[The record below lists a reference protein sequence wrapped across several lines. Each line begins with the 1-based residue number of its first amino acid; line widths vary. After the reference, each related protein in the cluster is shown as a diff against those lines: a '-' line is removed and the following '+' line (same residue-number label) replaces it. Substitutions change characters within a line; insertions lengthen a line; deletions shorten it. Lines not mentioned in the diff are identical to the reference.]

1 MPDLMATDAQPSWK
15 LDPRQHVLVGLVF
28 VGALA
33 VRGVYLWGQSLS
45 NPLFD
50 HPIMDAR
57 VHHDWAQQIASG
69 EGWDEKPYFRAPLYY
84 YTLGI
89 LYKLFG
95 ASVAVGRV
103 AGCVLGAATCYL
115 IAWLGIVLGGF
126 RAGLL
131 AGIIAAAYWPFIYF
145 DAEPL
150 TVGLELLLDVAL
162 LLLLTVSARH
172 RAPWLFL
179 ICGVVWGLSAITRP
193 NVLAFLPGILI
204 WLWLALPREQHAK
217 AWLARA
223 ALVCA
228 GAAACVLPVTLRN
241 HKVSG
246 EWILIASQGG
256 VNFYIGNNPHSNG
269 YTAIVPGTRPTWW
282 GGFEDT
288 HRIAEQ
294 ALGHKPTERE
304 VSDYWYGKAFE
315 WIWAE
320 PGAWLG
326 HMLKKLRLFWSP
338 AEIPNNQPI
347 WFFAKLGW
355 VPVLFCWV
363 GFPVIACLG
372 LAGMVVVLRQ
382 WRTWFLPV
390 VFLVIYMGTVV
401 AFFCPARYRL
411 PIVPVLIL
419 SAAAGILQVVELFRT
434 RRIRPL
440 FGYAA
445 VLVAGTIFFYIN
457 RSDWTEFR
465 RGGAGEGHYILGNHY
480 FEGRGDEPPDYER
493 AAGHFEKA
501 VELRPSQDLM
511 VRLQYVKTLMRLG
524 RREETEQQFAELL
537 SAWPRDAGVRYT
549 CGVFLEGTGRP
560 AAAVEQFEVAL
571 ELRPGKVDVRQKLA
585 DTLRQLGR
593 YEEAAAHAQQVVT
606 TRPDLVPARMTLGI
620 SLIKLGRFEEAVKQ
634 FDEVLSRQPANRSA
648 LHNRGSALAKLGRF
662 EQAIASLQEALRLD
676 PFHPQAS
683 NALAGALQDVGRD
696 KEALQVLRQALSGAP
711 REPRLVNRLAW
722 LLATTTD
729 DELRDGE
736 RAVGLAQQ
744 AIQLAGRPYPETLDT
759 LAAAYAAAG
768 RLEEAINTARQAI
781 EIARGSGRD
790 ERAAEI
796 ETRLR
801 LYEQGQSYRAP
812 RAKTDA
818 D

>member
-1 MPDLMATDAQPSWK
+1 MPDLETTDVQPSWK
-15 LDPRQHVLVGLVF
+15 LDPRQHLLVGLVF

-69 EGWDEKPYFRAPLYY
+69 QSWGEKPYFRAPFYY
-84 YTLGI
+84 YTLSF

-95 ASVAVGRV
+95 TSVAVGRV
-103 AGCVLGAATCYL
+103 AGCLLGAATCYL
-115 IAWLGIVLGGF
+115 IARLGIVLGGF

-131 AGIIAAAYWPFIYF
+131 AGIIAAVYWPFIYF

-150 TVGLELLLDVAL
+150 TVGLEVLLDVAL
-162 LLLLTVSARH
+162 LLLLTVAARQH
-172 RAPWLFL
+172 APRLFL
-179 ICGVVWGLSAITRP
+179 TCGVVWGLSAITRP
-193 NVLAFLPGILI
+193 NVLAFLPGILV
-204 WLWLALPREQHAK
+204 WLWLVLPREQRAK

-223 ALVCA
+223 GLMCA
-228 GAAACVLPVTLRN
+228 GAATCVLPVTIRN
-241 HKVSG
+241 YTVGG

-256 VNFYIGNNPHSNG
+256 VNFYIGNNPQSNG
-269 YTAIVPGTRPTWW
+269 YTAIVPGTRPDWW

-288 HRIAEQ
+288 HRIAAQ
-294 ALGHKPTERE
+294 ALGHKPTENE

-315 WIWAE
+315 WIRAE

-347 WFFAKLGW
+347 WFFAKRGW

-363 GFPVIACLG
+363 GFPLIACLG

-419 SAAAGILQVVELFRT
+419 SAAAGILQVVELFRA
-434 RRIRPL
+434 RRIGPL
-440 FGYAA
+440 LSYAV
-445 VLVAGTIFFYIN
+445 VLIAGTIFFYSN
-457 RSDWTEFR
+457 RSDWAEFR

-480 FEGRGDEPPDYER
+480 WQARGDKPPDYER
-493 AAGHFEKA
+493 AGEHFKEA
-501 VELRPSQDLM
+501 ARLRPKDLAIRR
-511 VRLQYVKTLMRLG
+511 RLVNTLMRLG

-537 SAWPRDAGVRYT
+537 SSWPQDVETRHGY
-549 CGVFLEGTGRP
+549 GVFLEGTGRP
-560 AAAVEQFEVAL
+560 SEAVAQFQAAVELQP
-571 ELRPGKVDVRQKLA
+571 RNVDVHQKLA
-585 DTLRQLGR
+585 ETLQKLGR
-593 YEEAAAHAQQVVT
+593 HEEAAAHAQQAVT
-606 TRPDLVPARMTLGI
+606 LLPDLIPARMTLGL
-620 SLIKLGRFEEAVKQ
+620 SLTKLGRFEEAVKQ
-634 FDEVLSRQPANRSA
+634 FDEVLSRQSTNRSA
-648 LHNRGSALAKLGRF
+648 LHYRGNALAKLGRF
-662 EQAIASLQEALRLD
+662 EQAIASLQEALWLD

-683 NALAGALQDVGRD
+683 NALAGALQAAGRD
-696 KEALQVLRQALSGAP
+696 KEALEVLKQALSGAP
-711 REPRLVNRLAW
+711 RDPRLINRLAW

-729 DELRDGE
+729 DEVRNGEQAVRLALR
-736 RAVGLAQQ
+736 
-744 AIQLAGRPYPETLDT
+744 AIQLAGQPYPETLNT

-768 RLEEAINTARQAI
+768 HFEEAISMARQAV
-781 EIARGSGRD
+781 EIARGSGRNELAD
-790 ERAAEI
+790 EI
-796 ETRLR
+796 EAHLR
-801 LYEQGQSYRAP
+801 LYEQGQPYRAP

>member
-1 MPDLMATDAQPSWK
+1 MPDLMATGAQPSWK
-15 LDPRQHVLVGLVF
+15 LDPRQHLLVGLVF

-57 VHHDWAQQIASG
+57 VHHDWARQIASG
-69 EGWDEKPYFRAPLYY
+69 EGWGEKPYFRAPLYY

-95 ASVAVGRV
+95 TSVAVGRV

-150 TVGLELLLDVAL
+150 TVGLELLFDVAL

-204 WLWLALPREQHAK
+204 WLWLALPREQRAK

-223 ALVCA
+223 ALVCV
-228 GAAACVLPVTLRN
+228 GAAVCVLPVTLRN

-269 YTAIVPGTRPTWW
+269 YTAIVPGTRPDWW

-294 ALGHKPTERE
+294 ALGHKPTESE

-326 HMLKKLRLFWSP
+326 HMLRKLRLFWSP

-363 GFPVIACLG
+363 GFPLVACLG

-382 WRTWFLPV
+382 WRTWFLPT

-419 SAAAGILQVVELFRT
+419 SAAAGVLQVVELFRT

-445 VLVAGTIFFYIN
+445 VLVAGVIFFYSY

-465 RGGAGEGHYILGNHY
+465 RGGAGEGHYILGNH
-480 FEGRGDEPPDYER
+480 FGQARDDKPPDYER
-493 AAGHFEKA
+493 AAEHYTEA
-501 VELRPSQDLM
+501 VKLRPKDQAIQLRLVDALM
-511 VRLQYVKTLMRLG
+511 KLG
-524 RREETEQQFAELL
+524 RREETEQQFDELL
-537 SAWPRDAGVRYT
+537 RTWPRDATVRYAY
-549 CGVFLEGTGRP
+549 GVFLEGTGRP
-560 AAAVEQFEVAL
+560 AEAVEQFQAAL
-571 ELRPGKVDVRQKLA
+571 EVRPRNVDVHQKLA
-585 DTLRQLGR
+585 ETLLKLGR
-593 YEEAAAHAQQVVT
+593 YEEAAAQA
-606 TRPDLVPARMTLGI
+606 REAMALLPDLIPARMTLAV
-620 SLIKLGRFEEAVKQ
+620 SLMKLGRFEEAVEQ
-634 FDEVLSRQPANRSA
+634 FDEVLSREPTNRLA
-648 LHNRGSALAKLGRF
+648 LHYRGNALAKLGRF
-662 EQAIASLQEALRLD
+662 EQAIASLQEALWLD
-676 PFHPQAS
+676 PFHAQAS
-683 NALAGALQDVGRD
+683 NDLAGALQAVGRD

-711 REPRLVNRLAW
+711 RDPRLVNRLAW
-722 LLATTTD
+722 LLATTND

-736 RAVGLAQQ
+736 RAVGLAQR
-744 AIQLAGRPYPETLDT
+744 AIQLTGHPYPETLDT

-781 EIARGSGRD
+781 EIARSSGRN
-790 ERAAEI
+790 ERADEI
-796 ETRLR
+796 EARLL
-801 LYEQGQSYRAP
+801 LYEQGQPYRAP
-812 RAKTDA
+812 KVETGGD
-818 D
+818 

>member
-1 MPDLMATDAQPSWK
+1 MPNLIATEARPSWK
-15 LDPRQHVLVGLVF
+15 LDPRQHLLVGVVF
-28 VGALA
+28 VVALA
-33 VRGVYLWGQSLS
+33 VRGVYLWGQSQT

-57 VHHDWAQQIASG
+57 VHHDWARQIASG
-69 EGWDEKPYFRAPLYY
+69 EGWDERPYFRAPLYY
-84 YTLGI
+84 YTLAL

-95 ASVAVGRV
+95 GSVAVGRV

-115 IAWLGIVLGGF
+115 IARLGIVLGGF

-150 TVGLELLLDVAL
+150 TVGLEVLLDVAL
-162 LLLLTVSARH
+162 LLLLTLAARH
-172 RAPWLFL
+172 RALWLFL
-179 ICGVVWGLSAITRP
+179 VCGVIWGLSAITRP
-193 NVLAFLPGILI
+193 NMLAFLPGILI
-204 WLWLALPREQHAK
+204 WLWLALPREQRAR

-228 GAAACVLPVTLRN
+228 GAAACILPVTLRN
-241 HKVSG
+241 RIVAG

-269 YTAIVPGTRPTWW
+269 YTAIVPGTRPDWW

-294 ALGHKPTERE
+294 ALGHKPTEGE
-304 VSDYWYGKAFE
+304 VSSYWYGKAVE
-315 WIWAE
+315 WIRTE
-320 PGAWLG
+320 PGAWLV
-326 HMLKKLRLFWSP
+326 HMFRKLRLFWSP
-338 AEIPNNQPI
+338 AEIPNNQPT
-347 WFFAKLGW
+347 WFFARLGW

-363 GFPVIACLG
+363 GFPLIACLG

-382 WRTWFLPV
+382 WRTWFLPIA
-390 VFLVIYMGTVV
+390 FLVIYMGTVV

-411 PIVPVLIL
+411 PIVPVLML
-419 SAAAGILQVVELFRT
+419 SAAAGILQVVELARA
-434 RRIRPL
+434 RRIGPIVA
-440 FGYAA
+440 YAS
-445 VLVAGTIFFYIN
+445 VLVAGVIFFYSY

-465 RGGAGEGHYILGNHY
+465 QGGAGEGHYILGNH
-480 FEGRGDEPPDYER
+480 FAQAHDDQPADYER
-493 AAGHFEKA
+493 AAEHYAEA
-501 VELRPSQDLM
+501 VKLRTKDPTI
-511 VRLQYVKTLMRLG
+511 RLRLVETLIKLG
-524 RREETEQQFAELL
+524 RLEETEQQFAELL
-537 SAWPRDAGVRYT
+537 SAWPRDATVRYAY
-549 CGVFLEGTGRP
+549 GVFLEGTGRP
-560 AAAVEQFEVAL
+560 DAAVEQFEVAL
-571 ELRPGKVDVRQKLA
+571 ELHPRNADVHHKLA
-585 DTLRQLGR
+585 DTLLKLGR
-593 YEEAAAHAQQVVT
+593 YEEAAAQAQAALT
-606 TRPDLVPARMTLGI
+606 LLPNLTPARMTLAV
-620 SLIKLGRFEEAVKQ
+620 SLMQSGQLEKAVEQ
-634 FDEVLSRQPANRSA
+634 FDEVLSQQPANRSA
-648 LHNRGSALAKLGRF
+648 LHYRGSTLAKLGRF

-676 PFHPQAS
+676 PFHAQAN

-729 DELRDGE
+729 DEVRDGE
-736 RAVGLAQQ
+736 RAVTLAQQ
-744 AIQLAGRPYPETLDT
+744 AVELSGQPYPETLDT

-781 EIARGSGRD
+781 EIARRSGRD

-812 RAKTDA
+812 RANADA
-818 D
+818 N